1 MTIGQALRKIRQ
13 NLDLTQKEMAAN
25 IVTRPFYAKVEA
37 GKSRISADKL
47 AAILFEH
54 DVDITYFYQLLR
66 ATYTSKQKKIESDLN
81 NKMEQAFNVGKIDE
95 IESCYQEI
103 LSQSHSKILKLRAM
117 ISVAYLKNK
126 LNQIDPKIKKDLFIE
141 FNEGQNWM
149 TNPELLRA
157 TYTSKQ
163 KKIESDLNNKME
175 QAFNVGKID
184 EIESCYQEILSQ
196 SHSKILKLRAMISV
210 AYLKNKLNQID
221 PKIKKDLFIEFNEGQ
236 NWMTN
241 PELLRLFTNTMPLWE
256 QDTLAFFINRLLNEM
271 KSNKNISELEQERY
285 LRVFENYLA
294 VCYNRKLSKK
304 SLQLMHV
311 PKIIDY
317 IMESKPTIHFLL
329 YKIAA
334 LYLKNL
340 FLNNKEEAQKI
351 RNEVQKYGY
360 QDLIKTWPK

>member
-81 NKMEQAFNVGKIDE
+81 NKMEQAFNVE
-95 IESCYQEI
+95 
-103 LSQSHSKILKLRAM
+103 
-117 ISVAYLKNK
+117 
-126 LNQIDPKIKKDLFIE
+126 
-141 FNEGQNWM
+141 
-149 TNPELLRA
+149 
-157 TYTSKQ
+157 
-163 KKIESDLNNKME
+163 
-175 QAFNVGKID
+175 KID

-241 PELLRLFTNTMPLWE
+241 PELLRLF
-256 QDTLAFFINRLLNEM
+256 INRLLNEM
-271 KSNKNISELEQERY
+271 TSNKNISELEQERY

>member
-126 LNQIDPKIKKDLFIE
+126 LNQIDPKIKKI
-141 FNEGQNWM
+141 
-149 TNPELLRA
+149 
-157 TYTSKQ
+157 YS
-163 KKIESDLNNKME
+163 LN
-175 QAFNVGKID
+175 
-184 EIESCYQEILSQ
+184 LT
-196 SHSKILKLRAMISV
+196 
-210 AYLKNKLNQID
+210 
-221 PKIKKDLFIEFNEGQ
+221 KD
-236 NWMTN
+236 
-241 PELLRLFTNTMPLWE
+241 
-256 QDTLAFFINRLLNEM
+256 
-271 KSNKNISELEQERY
+271 
-285 LRVFENYLA
+285 
-294 VCYNRKLSKK
+294 
-304 SLQLMHV
+304 
-311 PKIIDY
+311 
-317 IMESKPTIHFLL
+317 
-329 YKIAA
+329 
-334 LYLKNL
+334 
-340 FLNNKEEAQKI
+340 
-351 RNEVQKYGY
+351 
-360 QDLIKTWPK
+360 KTG

>member
-25 IVTRPFYAKVEA
+25 IVTQPFYAKVEA

-149 TNPELLRA
+149 TNPELLR
-157 TYTSKQ
+157 
-163 KKIESDLNNKME
+163 
-175 QAFNVGKID
+175 
-184 EIESCYQEILSQ
+184 
-196 SHSKILKLRAMISV
+196 
-210 AYLKNKLNQID
+210 
-221 PKIKKDLFIEFNEGQ
+221 
-236 NWMTN
+236 
-241 PELLRLFTNTMPLWE
+241 LFTNTMPLWE
-256 QDTLAFFINRLLNEM
+256 QDTLAFFINRLLNEV

-294 VCYNRKLSKK
+294 VCYNRNLSKK

>member
-1 MTIGQALRKIRQ
+1 MLLGL
-13 NLDLTQKEMAAN
+13 
-25 IVTRPFYAKVEA
+25 FYAKVEA

-149 TNPELLRA
+149 TNPELLR
-157 TYTSKQ
+157 
-163 KKIESDLNNKME
+163 
-175 QAFNVGKID
+175 
-184 EIESCYQEILSQ
+184 
-196 SHSKILKLRAMISV
+196 
-210 AYLKNKLNQID
+210 
-221 PKIKKDLFIEFNEGQ
+221 
-236 NWMTN
+236 
-241 PELLRLFTNTMPLWE
+241 LFTNTMPLWE
-256 QDTLAFFINRLLNEM
+256 QDTLAFLINRLLNEV

>member
-13 NLDLTQKEMAAN
+13 NLDLTQKGMAAN

-54 DVDITYFYQLLR
+54 DVDITYFYQ
-66 ATYTSKQKKIESDLN
+66 
-81 NKMEQAFNVGKIDE
+81 
-95 IESCYQEI
+95 
-103 LSQSHSKILKLRAM
+103 
-117 ISVAYLKNK
+117 
-126 LNQIDPKIKKDLFIE
+126 
-141 FNEGQNWM
+141 
-149 TNPELLRA
+149 LLRA